1 MSSYIT
7 IWRHNFDYT
16 LLADILHNINLILMT
31 ESPTKHFIQQRI
43 TAILNIPIFVFLLYL
58 LFIIP
63 GMSYSGVIDLF
74 QKPVVLALT
83 LLLTFNFSYHMKL
96 GMQMIIEDYI
106 HGKKNLK
113 LALLLN
119 NIFVSIVII
128 GCTYSLLTL

>member
-1 MSSYIT
+1 
-7 IWRHNFDYT
+7 
-16 LLADILHNINLILMT
+16 MT
-31 ESPTKHFIQQRI
+31 DSPTKHFILQRI
-43 TAILNIPIFVFLLYL
+43 TAILNIPIFVFFLYL

-63 GMSYSGVIDLF
+63 GMSYDGVVGLF
-74 QKPVVLALT
+74 QKPSILILT

-96 GMQMIIEDYI
+96 GMQMIIEDYV